1 MQSTNE
7 TMIKELSQVCQQ
19 WDKAIA
25 DNNLPEIGRYM
36 ADDWII
42 VGTEGGISPKS
53 RFLDFIKSGDLLH
66 SGMDFKDINIR
77 VYENTG
83 VVVSRGTS
91 RGTYKGESFS
101 YFEWSTNV
109 FIKKDEQWL
118 CVLTMLTPAE
128 GKA

>member
-7 TMIKELSQVCQQ
+7 TMIEELSGVCRQ

-25 DNNLPEIGRYM
+25 DNNLPEIEKYM
-36 ADDWII
+36 ADDWVI

-66 SGMDFKDINIR
+66 NGMDFEDINIR

-91 RGTYKGESFS
+91 SGTYKGEGFS

-109 FIKKDEQWL
+109 FIRKDEQWL